1 MPSLIQK
8 HAHVKGQRS
17 KHHIFEF
24 QPNPPWAKNTA
35 KPLHVLYYKSDD
47 FNFEMVNFQFLDG
60 DVSRS
65 PSYCVYISQLIR

>member
-8 HAHVKGQRS
+8 HAHVKGPRS
-17 KHHIFEF
+17 KHHIFES
-24 QPNPPWAKNTA
+24 QPNPSWAKKTA
-35 KPLHVLYYKSDD
+35 KPLHILYNKSDD
-47 FNFEMVNFQFLDG
+47 FNFEIVNFQFLDG